1 MEKKG
6 TKVNTAYIKD
16 YLSKSGGKVTALSK
30 EMGHEQS
37 YLTNMLKKGSIP
49 QPELKLLCLITGMDE
64 KKVTQM
70 DAVPEKQEALSD
82 QNTELIIS
90 YIQDLGKIHT
100 DMLREIKE
108 LKEMLGKS
116 LTDIH
121 ESQENFRVEAHKDLQ
136 QTLNYFKYGR
146 K

>member
-6 TKVNTAYIKD
+6 TKVNVSYIKN
-16 YLSKSGGKVTALSK
+16 YICEKGLKITTLSK

-49 QPELKLLCLITGMDE
+49 QQELKLLCLITGMDE
-64 KKVTQM
+64 KNVTQM
-70 DAVPEKQEALSD
+70 KTVPEKQEALSD

-108 LKEMLGKS
+108 LKEMLGKN

-121 ESQENFRVEAHKDLQ
+121 ESQENFRVETHKDSQ
-136 QTLNYFKYGR
+136 QILNYFKYGR